1 MGALRPSQSALKS
14 GWFRLAGCAGG
25 QLLGAVGK
33 PYVAK
38 GQEGLGWP
46 CVGLSPSDPSGQG
59 RSRAQSNPCAQLGIK
74 GSGQVSSL
82 RNPRPWVL
90 VIPQWPGLGGR
101 RAGPKVGDHVGTSP
115 HWVTGWGS
123 PAPWVHWGPLPRASG
138 PSLGLPLPT
147 DLRVSASHANQR
159 KPGSSMPPQLVG
171 MRPEVPVGGTGEQ
184 DGWQAE
190 DLGRV
195 SSVPRRSGWASD
207 RTTAWKPHLPQGT
220 GRASCSERW
229 SPWGAW
235 RP

>member
-1 MGALRPSQSALKS
+1 MCRAEPLRSQRAGQIPGPEQPLCSAGDQGLWTGVFSAESQALGVGHPSVAWTGGAEGRPQGGGPCWHLSPLGHGVGLTCTLGAL
-14 GWFRLAGCAGG
+14 
-25 QLLGAVGK
+25 
-33 PYVAK
+33 
-38 GQEGLGWP
+38 
-46 CVGLSPSDPSGQG
+46 
-59 RSRAQSNPCAQLGIK
+59 
-74 GSGQVSSL
+74 
-82 RNPRPWVL
+82 
-90 VIPQWPGLGGR
+90 
-101 RAGPKVGDHVGTSP
+101 
-115 HWVTGWGS
+115 
-123 PAPWVHWGPLPRASG
+123 GPLPRASG